1 MGKGKTNK
9 TNPSEEFNDGNKLQ
23 ASNISSFQKQFVGSQ
38 SRNMAPGS
46 NTFYTTTVVKQDGK
60 DENGR
65 IIYKREIYSFDTAK
79 EARDFKDKVDVGL
92 GEQAIFQNDYKP
104 IATGSTAKG
113 EKTFELTEH
122 GANLSYLQKN
132 GEIDEDK
139 VNAIQKQSSNQVK
152 NIVKDEN
159 FLVKGSLNEFSNNRK
174 SENKDDSIDSKAED
188 IANKEEQARLNTKLS
203 RGEYGT
209 MVYPSHIRDSVQDK
223 LKISII
229 KPRKT
234 NLSNTKREK
243 FISKKSGNTNLG
255 TKGILLPDD
264 YPNLDPEKFPK
275 LAAAFNNKQGTYQ
288 GMTTR
293 NAFQRNQD
301 RIYAAGENQNADE
314 YGESFAGHIFLP
326 IPDGVTD
333 QNKVEFGSGTLNPLQ
348 KRISGVALKFL
359 LEGVK
364 EGGKDAAEVF
374 KKTVKDPDTKKAL
387 SNLIAGSATGIDTDE
402 LLARTQGSI
411 LNNNLALLFK
421 GPALRT
427 FTFQFILSP
436 RDRGEALEVQKIIR
450 ALKQSSA
457 AQRTPGGTFLGA
469 PNLYRLEFLNG
480 LVRHKFLPRVKKC
493 ALVSVGVNYMP
504 ENTYMTYEDSS
515 MVSYSLSLSF
525 QETEALYNDDYDNDL
540 DKPVEELSTEIF
552 SPDFAGQAKKKG
564 IGF

>member
-1 MGKGKTNK
+1 MGRTK
-9 TNPSEEFNDGNKLQ
+9 
-23 ASNISSFQKQFVGSQ
+23 
-38 SRNMAPGS
+38 S
-46 NTFYTTTVVKQDGK
+46 NTVIEEKFADENPFQLSKQNSYLKQMGRSATGDQNYYTVTRLSQDGTSP
-60 DENGR
+60 NGDPY
-65 IIYKREIYSFDTAK
+65 YKREVILFNNTEDMKAF
-79 EARDFKDKVDVGL
+79 EEL
-92 GEQAIFQNDYKP
+92 GGANKSQLGANGGGVV
-104 IATGSTAKG
+104 IAEGSTDPNK
-113 EKTFELTEH
+113 KSFEFNENAYDIDFL
-122 GANLSYLQKN
+122 NDKRLNDIKN
-132 GEIDEDK
+132 H
-139 VNAIQKQSSNQVK
+139 SSNQVRD
-152 NIVKDEN
+152 IVKNEN
-159 FLVKGSLNEFSNNRK
+159 SEVRSGVADFTNKKKGN
-174 SENKDDSIDSKAED
+174 NKDDSIDAKAEED
-188 IANKEEQARLNTKLS
+188 KNKAENARLNTKLA
-203 RGEYGT
+203 RGQYGT
-209 MVYPSHIRDSVQDK
+209 MVYPSHIKNSVQDK

-243 FISKKSGNTNLG
+243 FIARKTGNTNLG
-255 TKGILLPDD
+255 TKGVLLPDD
-264 YPNLDPEKFPK
+264 YPNLDPVKFPK
-275 LAAAFNNKQGTYQ
+275 LSKYNNMQGTYQ
-288 GMTTR
+288 GMTIR
-293 NAFQRNQD
+293 NGFQRNQD
-301 RIYAAGENQNADE
+301 RIYAAGENQNANE

-333 QNKVEFGSGTLNPLQ
+333 QNKVNFGSGTLNPLQ
-348 KRISGVALKFL
+348 KRVSGVALKFL
-359 LEGVK
+359 LEGTK
-364 EGGKDAAEVF
+364 EGGKSAGAVF
-374 KKTVKDPDTKKAL
+374 KKTVKDPDTKKAI

-469 PNLYRLEFLNG
+469 PNLFRLEFLNG

-493 ALVSVGVNYMP
+493 ALLSVGVNYMP
-504 ENTYMTYEDSS
+504 ENSYMTYEDTS

-540 DKPVEELSTEIF
+540 NKPVEELSTEIF
-552 SPDFAGQAKKKG
+552 SPDFAGQTKKKG

>member
-1 MGKGKTNK
+1 
-9 TNPSEEFNDGNKLQ
+9 
-23 ASNISSFQKQFVGSQ
+23 
-38 SRNMAPGS
+38 
-46 NTFYTTTVVKQDGK
+46 
-60 DENGR
+60 
-65 IIYKREIYSFDTAK
+65 
-79 EARDFKDKVDVGL
+79 
-92 GEQAIFQNDYKP
+92 
-104 IATGSTAKG
+104 
-113 EKTFELTEH
+113 
-122 GANLSYLQKN
+122 
-132 GEIDEDK
+132 
-139 VNAIQKQSSNQVK
+139 
-152 NIVKDEN
+152 
-159 FLVKGSLNEFSNNRK
+159 
-174 SENKDDSIDSKAED
+174 
-188 IANKEEQARLNTKLS
+188 
-203 RGEYGT
+203 
-209 MVYPSHIRDSVQDK
+209 MVYPSHIKESVQDK

-234 NLSNTKREK
+234 NLSNTKRES

-255 TKGILLPDD
+255 TNGILLPDD
-264 YPNLDPEKFPK
+264 YPNLDPVKFPK

-293 NAFQRNQD
+293 NSFQRNQD
-301 RIYAAGENQNADE
+301 RIYAAGMNQNATE

-333 QNKVEFGSGTLNPLQ
+333 QNKVNFGSGTLNPVQ
-348 KRISGVALKFL
+348 KEVSGVALKFL
-359 LEGVK
+359 LEGTK
-364 EGGKDAAEVF
+364 EAGKDIGAIF
-374 KKTVKDPDTKKAL
+374 KKTAKNPDTKKAL

-504 ENTYMTYEDSS
+504 ENSYMTYEDTS

-525 QETEALYNDDYDNDL
+525 QETEALYNDDYDNDI

-552 SPDFAGQAKKKG
+552 NPDFAGQTKKKG